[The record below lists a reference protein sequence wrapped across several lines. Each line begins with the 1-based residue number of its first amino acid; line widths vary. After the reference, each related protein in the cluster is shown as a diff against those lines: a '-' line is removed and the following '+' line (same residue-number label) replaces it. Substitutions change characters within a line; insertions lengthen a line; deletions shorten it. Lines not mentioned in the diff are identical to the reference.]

1 VIACAA
7 AAAGIVASA
16 IPAFAHI
23 TITPGSAS
31 PGSAAVLTFHVPNEE
46 ATAYATRVDMRVPTD
61 HPIAQLL
68 VEPVA
73 GWTISVRTITLAKP
87 LVTDDA
93 PPASAVPPA
102 SGATSA
108 ADGTARAIAVGG
120 ALIGLLG
127 LALAGLCWRRAKA
140 LTARELPLPALNG
153 DGPAVAGP
161 QPAGAARSAPRRKGA
176 SARRATS
183 RR

>member
-1 VIACAA
+1 
-7 AAAGIVASA
+7 
-16 IPAFAHI
+16 
-23 TITPGSAS
+23 
-31 PGSAAVLTFHVPNEE
+31 
-46 ATAYATRVDMRVPTD
+46 
-61 HPIAQLL
+61 
-68 VEPVA
+68 
-73 GWTISVRTITLAKP
+73 
-87 LVTDDA
+87 
-93 PPASAVPPA
+93 VPPA

-161 QPAGAARSAPRRKGA
+161 HPAGAARSAPRRKGA